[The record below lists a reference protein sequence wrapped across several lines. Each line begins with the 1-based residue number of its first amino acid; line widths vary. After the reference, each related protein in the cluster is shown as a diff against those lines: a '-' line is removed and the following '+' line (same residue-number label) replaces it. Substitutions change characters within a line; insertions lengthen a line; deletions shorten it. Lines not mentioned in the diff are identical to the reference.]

1 MAPVFSA
8 PPAGEPEWKLA
19 GKSVGRSKPLPLL
32 IELLTL
38 GALSPVYLF
47 LILPLSV
54 AMQVFNYFVLRPK
67 TTVRTK
73 PSAEEEALHI
83 PEGKLLAHDKRKYD
97 VVLLG
102 ATGFTGGLAAKY
114 LGKQYQGGKVKW
126 AIAGRRRDALE
137 KVKAALPNPAD
148 ADIIIVDTSK
158 EETLHDL
165 VYNTRAVITTAGP
178 FGRYGTNVVRFC
190 AHYGTH
196 YADITGEVNWVR
208 EMIDRFDVIAKKTG
222 ARIVNCCG
230 HDSVPWDLG
239 TFGVVDA
246 ARREDPNAQ
255 LKKVVHVNRIKSQP
269 SGGTL
274 ETVFSIMFGTDKY
287 QSAIKYDPLLN
298 TADQEK
304 SDFFLKLAPVIL
316 RQYEGHW
323 HSYAVMSSANSM
335 IARRSNA
342 LLKYGKNVHYEE
354 GQVTSGFLAA
364 LVSTL
369 ELITFAAVVAFPPA
383 LWAARKYV
391 LPKPGQGPS
400 EKFMNTGF
408 LHITSTAEFEEGSK
422 VKTARST
429 FFFKTD
435 PGYRDT
441 ARMLVEAGLTMA
453 LTPKGNLPDTAGV
466 LTSATALGNP
476 YLERLC
482 DTGSTY
488 YVTTESA

>member
-165 VYNTRAVITTAGP
+165 VYNTRVVITTAGP
-178 FGRYGTNVVRFC
+178 FSLYGAPVVRFC

-196 YADITGEVNWVR
+196 YTDIAGEVNFAR

-230 HDSVPWDLG
+230 HDSVPWDLS
-239 TFGVVDA
+239 TYSLVQE
-246 ARREDPNAQ
+246 ARKKDPNAQ
-255 LKKVVHVNRIKSQP
+255 LKKVVHLNRIVTAP

-274 ETVFSIMFGTDKY
+274 AALLNRIFTTDRY
-287 QSAIKYDPLLN
+287 EPALPHEPLLN
-298 TADQEK
+298 TADQQK
-304 SDFFLKLAPVIL
+304 SDCELKNKPVLFRYDSGYWQAP
-316 RQYEGHW
+316 
-323 HSYAVMSSANSM
+323 AFMAFANS
-335 IARRSNA
+335 AYVRRSNA
-342 LLKYGKNVHYEE
+342 LNRYGKNVQYEE
-354 GQVTSGFLAA
+354 GQVASGFLSA
-364 LVSTL
+364 LCQFL
-369 ELITFAAVVAFPPA
+369 EVLVAAAVVAFPPA

-441 ARMLVEAGLTMA
+441 ARMVVEAGLTLA
-453 LTPKGNLPDTAGV
+453 LTPKDKLNGGPGV
-466 LTSATALGNP
+466 LTPSTGIGMPLV
-476 YLERLC
+476 ERLC
-482 DTGSTY
+482 KTGSTY
-488 YVTTESA
+488 HVTTDAA